1 MNQFGTGS
9 PDRHNDSKGHY
20 VLGGSTISEKRIEE
34 ESADFNP
41 STASRHKEKQ
51 GRMSQEFL
59 RSGIRD
65 GIDRKLECDDI
76 SNVQK
81 DTSPQTKSR
90 RLTGVDDCEDFEGID
105 PVDIED
111 QDNLDG
117 I

>member
-1 MNQFGTGS
+1 
-9 PDRHNDSKGHY
+9 
-20 VLGGSTISEKRIEE
+20 
-34 ESADFNP
+34 
-41 STASRHKEKQ
+41 
-51 GRMSQEFL
+51 MSQEFL

-105 PVDIED
+105 PMENED
-111 QDNLDG
+111 QENLDG